1 MITKTRYQKMKKLI
15 LASFVGFTALN
26 ASAQADPM
34 KELACKGYSEAVEKG
49 LKNTQNAKQSVKSAT
64 WVKLGDAYLDLGRN
78 CSTDSMAIQ
87 KALDTYEKALEI
99 EKAAGGKKS
108 KEIEDILKSKSLGDG
123 FLQQGAAYYNS
134 KNMVMASKFF
144 AQSSKINDKD
154 TTAALYAGIVDQSLG
169 NNTAA
174 IQSFKNYFTNG
185 GKDPAVFYSLAQIY
199 KIEKKFPEAIEIL
212 KKGSAVHP
220 NDKDLKNEIINTYIT
235 SNNIEG
241 AIIDL
246 EKMVA
251 DDGGKNSMNMSN
263 LALLYD
269 SKSQEVNNEIQ
280 KIKDQLSKSNT
291 VDLEKKLSSEKDKLS
306 VYEGEI
312 VTLTAKMKKEP
323 KTAAA
328 TKKRIAE
335 VTSQKVSI
343 EEGIAKIAVE
353 IESKKASIS
362 SNSDLAKLPDLE
374 AKFKDLKEKALSYY
388 RRTLEIDPNN
398 YDANFNLA
406 VLYFNEAVETKRAVD
421 AMDMKTYQAQG
432 GKEIDLKVC
441 QQFAASKPYFDKC
454 KTLKADDD
462 MVLENLK
469 NLERILEQCNK

>member
-1 MITKTRYQKMKKLI
+1 
-15 LASFVGFTALN
+15 
-26 ASAQADPM
+26 
-34 KELACKGYSEAVEKG
+34 
-49 LKNTQNAKQSVKSAT
+49 
-64 WVKLGDAYLDLGRN
+64 
-78 CSTDSMAIQ
+78 MAIQ

-169 NNTAA
+169 KNFAA
-174 IQSFKNYFTNG
+174 IQSFKTYFANG

-212 KKGSAVHP
+212 KKGSEVHP

-251 DDGGKNSMNMSN
+251 ADGGKNSMNTSN

-269 SKSQEVNNEIQ
+269 SKAQEINSEIQ
-280 KIKDQLSKSNT
+280 GIKEQVSKAST
-291 VDLEKKLSSEKDKLS
+291 VDLEKKLAVEKDKLS
-306 VYEGEI
+306 AFEAEI
-312 VTLTAKMKKEP
+312 ATLTAKMKKEP

-328 TKKRIAE
+328 TRKRIAE
-335 VTSQKVSI
+335 ETSKKVSI

-353 IESKKASIS
+353 IESKKAIIP
-362 SNSDLAKLPDLE
+362 SNSDLAKLPGLE
-374 AKFKDLKEKALSYY
+374 AKFKDLKEKALSNYNK
-388 RRTLEIDPNN
+388 TLEIDPNN

-421 AMDMKTYQAQG
+421 AMDPQAYQLQG

-462 MVLENLK
+462 LVLENL
-469 NLERILEQCNK
+469 EILEEILKTCNENPIK

>member
-1 MITKTRYQKMKKLI
+1 MKKLI

-269 SKSQEVNNEIQ
+269 SKSQEYNNEIQ
-280 KIKDQLSKSNT
+280 NIKELLAKTNSDGEKAKLVLDNETKKVFEDELVSLNSK
-291 VDLEKKLSSEKDKLS
+291 L
-306 VYEGEI
+306 
-312 VTLTAKMKKEP
+312 KKEP
-323 KTAAA
+323 KKAAEY
-328 TKKRIAE
+328 KKRISE
-335 VTSQKVSI
+335 ITSQKLTLEDKISERI
-343 EEGIAKIAVE
+343 SLIKALEE
-353 IESKKASIS
+353 KKELSAEQ
-362 SNSDLAKLPDLE
+362 AQKMTVLE
-374 AKFKDLKEKALSYY
+374 VKFKQNKEKALSYY

-421 AMDMKTYQAQG
+421 AMDMPTYQAQG

-469 NLERILEQCNK
+469 NLERILEACNKKPIK

>member
-1 MITKTRYQKMKKLI
+1 MKKLI

-34 KELACKGYSEAVEKG
+34 KELACKGYVDAVEKG

-78 CSTDSMAIQ
+78 CTSDSMATQ
-87 KALDTYEKALEI
+87 KAYDTYVKALEV
-99 EKAAGGKKS
+99 EKAAGGKKT
-108 KEIEDILKSKSLGDG
+108 KEIEDILKSKALGDG

-144 AQSSKINDKD
+144 GQSSRINDKD
-154 TTAALYAGIVDQSLG
+154 STAALYAGIVDQSLG

-174 IQSFKNYFTNG
+174 IQSFKTYFANG

-199 KIEKKFPEAIEIL
+199 KIEKKFAEAVEIL
-212 KKGSAVHP
+212 KKGSEIHP
-220 NDKDLKNEIINTYIT
+220 NDKDLKNEIINTYIS

-251 DDGGKNSMNMSN
+251 ADGGKNSMNMSN

-269 SKSQEVNNEIQ
+269 SKAQELNNEIQ
-280 KIKDQLSKSNT
+280 KIRDQVSKGST
-291 VDLEKKLSSEKDKLS
+291 ADLEKKLASEKDKLS

-312 VTLTAKMKKEP
+312 ATLTAKMKKEP

-335 VTSQKVSI
+335 VTSQKVAI
-343 EEGIAKIAVE
+343 EEGIAKISSE
-353 IESKKASIS
+353 IESKKASMS
-362 SNSDLAKLPDLE
+362 GNSDIAKLPALE
-374 AKFKDLKEKALSYY
+374 AKFKENKDKALSYY
-388 RRTLEIDPNN
+388 KRTLEMDPNN

-406 VLYFNEAVETKRAVD
+406 VLYFNEAVETKKAVD
-421 AMDMKTYQAQG
+421 AMDMKTYQTQG

-454 KTLKADDD
+454 KSLKADDD
-462 MVLENLK
+462 LVLENLK